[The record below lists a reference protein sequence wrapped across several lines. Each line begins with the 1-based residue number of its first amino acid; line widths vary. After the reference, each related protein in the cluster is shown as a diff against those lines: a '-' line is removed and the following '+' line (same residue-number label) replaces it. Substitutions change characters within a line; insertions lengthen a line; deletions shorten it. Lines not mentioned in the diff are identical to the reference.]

1 MSSLE
6 QRHVFPRHVE
16 YALDVA
22 IQHPVPSPIAPPS
35 PRPPAVVV
43 VIVVPRILP
52 PRRAGIVHQHVQPAV
67 EDVPRDVGQ
76 GPASRDRDHVRRR
89 MVHAGGGRRGGSS
102 RRSLPAASL
111 HARASRPVI
120 STFAPCST
128 KALAIMYP
136 MPRDLLVI
144 STFLLCTLNSADD
157 DDDDMAISAILDF
170 RKLNIVFHEEALLL
184 NLWFIV
190 TADTA
195 TTMTMIQ

>member
-1 MSSLE
+1 
-6 QRHVFPRHVE
+6 
-16 YALDVA
+16 
-22 IQHPVPSPIAPPS
+22 
-35 PRPPAVVV
+35 
-43 VIVVPRILP
+43 
-52 PRRAGIVHQHVQPAV
+52 
-67 EDVPRDVGQ
+67 
-76 GPASRDRDHVRRR
+76 
-89 MVHAGGGRRGGSS
+89 
-102 RRSLPAASL
+102 L
-111 HARASRPVI
+111 HARASRPAI

-136 MPRDLLVI
+136 MPRDPLVI
-144 STFLLCTLNSADD
+144 STFLLCTLNSDDD